1 MRDRAA
7 IAVGVYR
14 RELDGL
20 RVPAQRLKA
29 SARDLRLRLRPLWRV
44 DLCEA
49 EDRLNV
55 AVLNGERVAVQ
66 DTDNDERKRN
76 ESLNHQTVA
85 FVYTR
90 HVSAIDHH
98 NRRFNHAM
106 NA

>member
-20 RVPAQRLKA
+20 RVPAQRLKV
-29 SARDLRLRLRPLWRV
+29 SARDLRVRLRPLWRV

-55 AVLNGERVAVQ
+55 AVLNGERVAVR
-66 DTDNDERKRN
+66 DTNRQTFASC
-76 ESLNHQTVA
+76 SLIDRLNASLAVA

-90 HVSAIDHH
+90 HVSAIDHSQ
-98 NRRFNHAM
+98 
-106 NA
+106 